1 MHIKRFD
8 RAYSRRHFLS
18 ELAQGVLRTGVL
30 LPLWPTL
37 AAKGSAEGVYP
48 DELLSLTAYTQGAI
62 QEGDTI
68 NADNVESVRELLTRS
83 SICRFL
89 KWGVSS
95 MWWRPRRTSTG

>member
-37 AAKGSAEGVYP
+37 AAKGAAEGVYP
-48 DELLSLTAYTQGAI
+48 DELLSLTAYTQGVFRRA
-62 QEGDTI
+62 TPSMRTMSKAFA
-68 NADNVESVRELLTRS
+68 NCWTRS
-83 SICRFL
+83 SICRYL
-89 KWGVSS
+89 KWGASS
-95 MWWRPRRTSTG
+95 TW